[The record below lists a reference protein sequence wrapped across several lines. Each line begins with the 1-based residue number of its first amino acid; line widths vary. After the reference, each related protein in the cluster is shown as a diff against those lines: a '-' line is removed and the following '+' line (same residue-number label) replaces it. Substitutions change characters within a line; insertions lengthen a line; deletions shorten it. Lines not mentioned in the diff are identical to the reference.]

1 MNRASLQYK
10 RKKDLLYLLTS
21 DFSMN
26 NFIIKLTFVELFKNI
41 KFIVEDVENNY
52 LVEIVSESIFSRLK
66 KRISQ
71 FNKKGETNE

>member
-1 MNRASLQYK
+1 MNRATLQYK

-41 KFIVEDVENNY
+41 KFIVEDIENNY
-52 LVEIVSESIFSRLK
+52 LVEIESESIFSRLK

>member
-1 MNRASLQYK
+1 
-10 RKKDLLYLLTS
+10 YLLTS

-41 KFIVEDVENNY
+41 KFIVEDIENNY
-52 LVEIVSESIFSRLK
+52 LVEIESESIFSRLK

-71 FNKKGETNE
+71 FNKKGENNE